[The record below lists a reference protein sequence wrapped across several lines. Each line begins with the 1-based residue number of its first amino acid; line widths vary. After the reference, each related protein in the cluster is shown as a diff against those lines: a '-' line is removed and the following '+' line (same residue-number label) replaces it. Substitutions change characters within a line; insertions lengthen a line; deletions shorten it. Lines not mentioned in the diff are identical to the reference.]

1 MQNDMFQPWVQ
12 SLVNYNLKWIV
23 YIFYI
28 VSFIPSFIWFTLTEF
43 LPEIYNDYKY
53 TLKELSYLKKGS

>member
-1 MQNDMFQPWVQ
+1 MQNDMFRPWVNY
-12 SLVNYNLKWIV
+12 LVNHNLTFVV
-23 YIFYI
+23 YLIMI
-28 VSFIPSFIWFTLTEF
+28 LTFIPSCIWNFFVVL